1 MWHDLDRFE
10 RSPVQTAPRNSFTSF
25 WKISVPT
32 IGCWTADNCL
42 QIDSESFRSR
52 LLSRFDQKPTDF
64 DWLDIFASVLV
75 ASMRITNG
83 VPRFQG
89 QKFHYPR
96 VCPGDQPLTKSRRNS
111 GLEIGGCAEQLE
123 LRGILQSSRILHF
136 QPFQVVIFN
145 IFDNKFILSLFAT
158 LHLFCC
164 PLYSP
169 QNVFKL
175 RALISAWELAWM
187 KRVRF

>member
-1 MWHDLDRFE
+1 MWHDLHRFE

-42 QIDSESFRSR
+42 QIDSEVASYPVSTRSR
-52 LLSRFDQKPTDF
+52 LTSTDF
-64 DWLDIFASVLV
+64 DWLDIFSSVLV

-96 VCPGDQPLTKSRRNS
+96 VCPGDQPLTKSWRNS
-111 GLEIGGCAEQLE
+111 GLEIGLLCDAWCGVRLGRERSTRKKSKMAAKGGVGDKQLIRSLDE
-123 LRGILQSSRILHF
+123 
-136 QPFQVVIFN
+136 
-145 IFDNKFILSLFAT
+145 DLSDESCEVS
-158 LHLFCC
+158 HWWKK
-164 PLYSP
+164 P
-169 QNVFKL
+169 KL
-175 RALISAWELAWM
+175 PR
-187 KRVRF
+187 